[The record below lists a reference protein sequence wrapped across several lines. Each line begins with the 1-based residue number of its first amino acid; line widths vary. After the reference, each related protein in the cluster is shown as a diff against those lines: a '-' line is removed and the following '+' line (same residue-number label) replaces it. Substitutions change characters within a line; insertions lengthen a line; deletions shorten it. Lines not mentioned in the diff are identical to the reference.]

1 MGQTAMAIVQQL
13 IPVRFDSILEVDS
26 SRPLY
31 QSWIANANSSDVGK
45 GLRYN
50 RICMSIGDIIPSEEN
65 NSVQI
70 ACKYLRSLTVVND
83 NMVSQKLYPV
93 HFLEYLT
100 SIWTIKLFN
109 RCCDICKDLRI
120 EFPAIAVTCNRDSLH
135 VRWSY
140 VRLHDEYHRHD
151 IRYWDTI
158 KKNVEFST
166 IHAFQSISPG
176 QNI

>member
-1 MGQTAMAIVQQL
+1 MGQTAAAIVQQL
-13 IPVRFDSILEVDS
+13 IPVRFDPSLDVDS
-26 SRPLY
+26 SMLLY
-31 QSWIANANSSDVGK
+31 QSIISNANSSDVGK

-120 EFPAIAVTCNRDSLH
+120 EFPAIAVTSNRDSLH
-135 VRWSY
+135 VRGSY
-140 VRLHDEYHRHD
+140 VRLRDEYHRHD
-151 IRYWDTI
+151 IKVLGYD
-158 KKNVEFST
+158 
-166 IHAFQSISPG
+166 
-176 QNI
+176 

>member
-1 MGQTAMAIVQQL
+1 MAIVQQL
-13 IPVRFDSILEVDS
+13 IPVRFDPSLEVDS

-31 QSWIANANSSDVGK
+31 QSIISNANSSDMGK

-120 EFPAIAVTCNRDSLH
+120 EFPAINSSKHAIGTRYMFVGVMSGCVTNTIATIL
-135 VRWSY
+135 
-140 VRLHDEYHRHD
+140 
-151 IRYWDTI
+151 RYWDTI